1 MNPVQFH
8 VPGLPKP
15 QGSKRHV
22 GGGRLVESSK
32 ELKAWRRKV
41 SVAAR
46 DAFVGI
52 GPYAGPV
59 FVDLLFRLPRPKS
72 HYRTGRFAHLLR
84 DDAPDWVTTRP
95 DVDKLVRGCLDALSG
110 YGYVDD
116 ALVVSLY
123 TSKRYV
129 AVQARDL
136 RWERFATQPGVI
148 AIVRPAGSPMYG

>member
-1 MNPVQFH
+1 MTAIQFH

-32 ELKAWRRKV
+32 DLKAWRRKV
-41 SVAAR
+41 SAAAR
-46 DAFVGI
+46 FAFHDVA
-52 GPYAGPV
+52 PFTGPV

-84 DDAPDWVTTRP
+84 DDAPEWVTTRP

-110 YGYVDD
+110 VGYVDD

-129 AVQARDL
+129 AADARDS
-136 RWERFATQPGVI
+136 RWAVFVTQPGVL
-148 AIVRPAGSPMYG
+148 ATVRAAGVSMYS

>member
-1 MNPVQFH
+1 MNPIQFH

-22 GGGRLVESSK
+22 GKGRLVESSK
-32 ELKAWRRKV
+32 DLKAWRRKV

-46 DAFVGI
+46 DAFVGV

-59 FVDLLFRLPRPKS
+59 FVDLLFRLSRPKS
-72 HYRTGRFAHLLR
+72 HYRTGRFAHQLR

-110 YGYVDD
+110 YAYVDD
-116 ALVVSLY
+116 AMVVSLY

-129 AVQARDL
+129 RPVVLDP
-136 RWERFATQPGVI
+136 RWEGIMTQPGVLVTTG
-148 AIVRPAGSPMYG
+148 AADGPRYS

>member
-1 MNPVQFH
+1 MNPIQFH

-22 GGGRLVESSK
+22 GKGRLVESSK

-41 SVAAR
+41 SAAAR
-46 DAFVGI
+46 DAFRGVE
-52 GPYAGPV
+52 PLTGPV
-59 FVDLLFRLPRPKS
+59 FVELLFRLPRPKS

-110 YGYVDD
+110 VGYVDD

-123 TSKRYV
+123 TSKRYIRPV
-129 AVQARDL
+129 VLDPC
-136 RWERFATQPGVI
+136 WEGIMTQPGVL
-148 AIVRPAGSPMYG
+148 ATVGGGDGPRCS